1 MSFIEDH
8 DRSAEIWYAKYR
20 ERGAEPPPPAPAS
33 DAASEPPLAVRVEL
47 FGILA
52 TLTSSRALTLQLP
65 AKASVGDVIASLR
78 ARFGD
83 ELFDHVYKAQGTLN
97 GCCRVFIDGCP
108 TDDLEA
114 PLARGAGSPTVEVI
128 LLTPAEGG

>member
-1 MSFIEDH
+1 MSFIEDD
-8 DRSAEIWYAKYR
+8 DRSAEIWYAKCR
-20 ERGAEPPPPAPAS
+20 ERGAETPPPASAS
-33 DAASEPPLAVRVEL
+33 DAVSEPSLAMRVEL

-52 TLTSSRALTLQLP
+52 TSTSNRALTLQLP
-65 AKASVGDVIASLR
+65 AKASVGDVIANLR
-78 ARFGD
+78 ARFGE
-83 ELFDHVYKAQGTLN
+83 ELFEHVYKAQGALN

-108 TDDLEA
+108 ADDLEA